1 MLRSVGVV
9 LRSGVLSERLGRL
22 VQVLFKVVT

>member
-1 MLRSVGVV
+1 MLRSVGVI
-9 LRSGVLSERLGRL
+9 LRSGVLSERLGCL